1 MDLRPLTLAELLDRA
16 FALYR
21 KHLWVFVGIMALPAV
36 LAVISSVM
44 LQTPALMY
52 PVGSRPT
59 PAEALRTIVLIA
71 SGSILVFGL
80 YFIAYAMALGATAI
94 AVSQMYLGRDATVG
108 SAYEAVKQRVGRLVL
123 VMVWTLLR
131 IGGACLGVLVLA
143 GGIAAA
149 IGFALGMP
157 GRLLGALFMIV
168 AMLASVVLMIFMGV
182 RYGVS
187 VPVAVLEQVT
197 AGGALRRS
205 VSLTSSN
212 WWRAFLVVLCA
223 MVVTYA
229 TALLLQGPFLL
240 AHAFVGPT
248 TAAGRILLLT
258 GAVAGA
264 IGSMFTGPIMII
276 GLVLIYYDLRIRK
289 EAFDLHVM
297 LEALDG

>member
-21 KHLWVFVGIMALPAV
+21 THVWVFAGIMALPAI
-36 LAVISSVM
+36 LAVIMSVI
-44 LQTPALMY
+44 LQTPAMMY
-52 PVGSRPT
+52 PVGSRLA
-59 PAEALRTIVLIA
+59 PAEALRTFAIIA
-71 SGSILVFGL
+71 SGSILVLGL

-94 AVSQMYLGRDATVG
+94 AVSQIYLGRGATIG
-108 SAYEAVKQRVGRLVL
+108 SAYEAVKGRLGRLVL
-123 VMVWTLLR
+123 MMVWTLLR
-131 IGGACLGVLVLA
+131 IGGACLGLLILA
-143 GGIAAA
+143 GAIAAVV
-149 IGFALGMP
+149 GLALGMP
-157 GRLLGALFMIV
+157 GRLLGALFMVV
-168 AMLASVVLMIFMGV
+168 AMFASFALMIFMGV

-212 WWRAFLVVLCA
+212 WWRVFLVVLCA

-240 AHAFVGPT
+240 AHALVGPT
-248 TAAGRILLLT
+248 TAAGRVLLLT

-264 IGSMFTGPIMII
+264 IGSMFTGPVMII

-297 LEALDG
+297 LEALDA